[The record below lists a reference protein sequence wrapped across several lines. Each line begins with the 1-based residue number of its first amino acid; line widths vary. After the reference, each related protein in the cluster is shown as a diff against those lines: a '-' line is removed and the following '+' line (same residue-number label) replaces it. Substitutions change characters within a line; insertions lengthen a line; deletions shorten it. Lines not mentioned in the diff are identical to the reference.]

1 MSREPLD
8 PKILTV
14 VYGTVTIAYIALI
27 GTMMVQKSGWWFLAL
42 FLWDWRW
49 EKKRGSKRDDRL
61 MDEV

>member
-14 VYGTVTIAYIALI
+14 VYGITTIAYIALI

-42 FLWDWRW
+42 FLWDWQW